1 MEKTEARKQLD
12 TYIDTCLDCDG
23 AVTPERNCYTC
34 PTLPKVITVVQQI
47 RAEIKNKSKFAR
59 FNGAKERRRA

>member
-23 AVTPERNCYTC
+23 AVTPERNCHTC

-47 RAEIKNKSKFAR
+47 RAERKNNK
-59 FNGAKERRRA
+59 

>member
-23 AVTPERNCYTC
+23 AVTPERNCHIC
-34 PTLPKVITVVQQI
+34 PVLPKVIATVQAI
-47 RAEIKNKSKFAR
+47 RAERKNNK
-59 FNGAKERRRA
+59 